1 MRPGGG
7 ATSRFERGVPDR
19 RSPLIPTAP
28 QATVV
33 VDLPS
38 DVASP
43 LRRISQRLAV
53 ALALVV
59 FVAGLAYLGRGGY
72 ADSDGN
78 GLSLLDSFYY
88 ATVTVT
94 TTGYGD
100 VRPESES
107 ARLLTTLL
115 VTPARVLFLIVL
127 VGTTLELLAERTR
140 YAYRLNRWRSM
151 LSAHTVVCGFGSK
164 GRAAVH
170 ELLARDVA
178 REKIVIIE
186 QHPDARARAAAQGFA
201 VVSGDA
207 TRTEVL
213 VEAGV
218 PDAAAVI
225 VAPDRDDAAVLITLT
240 VRELNPTAA
249 LAAAVRE
256 EENAH
261 LLRQG
266 GADTVITSSG
276 AAGRLLGAA
285 TQQPDVVR
293 VLEDLLVSG
302 EGLGLVERDVTR
314 DGMTAAEAADD
325 APIIAIVRDGTPH
338 RFDAPEVATLR
349 AGDRVVCLCQNGG

>member
-1 MRPGGG
+1 M
-7 ATSRFERGVPDR
+7 AERSTPIVP
-19 RSPLIPTAP
+19 LGPTTP
-28 QATVV
+28 VT
-33 VDLPS
+33 VDLPGDS
-38 DVASP
+38 ASP
-43 LRRISQRLAV
+43 LRRLALRLGV
-53 ALALVV
+53 ALGLLV
-59 FVAGLAYLGRGGY
+59 FVALLAYVDRGGY
-72 ADSDGN
+72 ADSAGN

-100 VRPESES
+100 ISPQSES
-107 ARLLTTLL
+107 ARLMTTLL

-140 YAYRLNRWRSM
+140 YAFRLNRWRTM
-151 LSAHTVVCGFGSK
+151 LRDHTVVCGFGSK

-178 REKIVIIE
+178 RGKIVIIE
-186 QHPDARARAAAQGFA
+186 EQATARARAAAQGFA
-201 VVSGDA
+201 VVAGDA

-213 VEAGV
+213 REAGIEE
-218 PDAAAVI
+218 ARAVI
-225 VAPDRDDAAVLITLT
+225 VAPDRDDTAVLITLT
-240 VRELNPTAA
+240 VRELNPRAT

-285 TQQPDVVR
+285 TREPDVVR

-302 EGLGLVERDVTR
+302 EGLELIARDVPR
-314 DGMTAAEAADD
+314 DGMSAAEVGGD
-325 APIIAIVRDGTPH
+325 APVVAIVRDGTPY
-338 RFDAPEVATLR
+338 RSDDAAVAALR
-349 AGDRVVCLCQNGG
+349 AGDRVVCLCSSGAQLPRG

>member
-1 MRPGGG
+1 M
-7 ATSRFERGVPDR
+7 AD
-19 RSPLIPTAP
+19 RSPLIPASPDAP
-28 QATVV
+28 VV
-33 VDLPS
+33 VDLPGDS
-38 DVASP
+38 ASP
-43 LRRISQRLAV
+43 LQKLAQRLAV
-53 ALALVV
+53 AVALIA
-59 FVAGLAYLGRGGY
+59 FVAALAYLDRGGY

-78 GLSLLDSFYY
+78 GLSILDSFYY

-107 ARLLTTLL
+107 ARLITTLL

-140 YAYRLNRWRSM
+140 YAYRLARWRSM

-170 ELLARDVA
+170 ELLARDVP

-186 QHPDARARAAAQGFA
+186 QNPDIRARAAAQGFA
-201 VVSGDA
+201 VVAGDA

-213 VEAGV
+213 CEAGV
-218 PDAAAVI
+218 PEANAVI

-240 VRELNPTAA
+240 VRELNPSAA

-285 TQQPDVVR
+285 TRQPDVVR

-302 EGLGLVERDVTR
+302 EGLELIERDVTR
-314 DGMTAAEAADD
+314 DGMTADEAAEG
-325 APIIAIVRDGTPH
+325 APIVAIVRGGTPH
-338 RFDAPEVATLR
+338 RFDDPTVATLE
-349 AGDRVVCLCQNGG
+349 AGDRIVCLCRNGK

>member
-1 MRPGGG
+1 M
-7 ATSRFERGVPDR
+7 ADR
-19 RSPLIPTAP
+19 TPLIPATPSAP
-28 QATVV
+28 VV
-33 VDLPS
+33 VDLPGDS
-38 DVASP
+38 ASP
-43 LRRISQRLAV
+43 LRKIAQRLGVAV
-53 ALALVV
+53 ALIA
-59 FVAGLAYLGRGGY
+59 FVAFTAYLDRGGY
-72 ADSDGN
+72 SDTDGN
-78 GLSLLDSFYY
+78 GLSLLDAFYY

-100 VRPESES
+100 ISPLSES

-115 VTPARVLFLIVL
+115 VTPARILFLIVL

-140 YAYRLNRWRSM
+140 YAYRLSRWRSD

-170 ELLARDVA
+170 ELLARDVPRA
-178 REKIVIIE
+178 KIVIIE
-186 QHPDARARAAAQGFA
+186 QSADARARAAAQGFA
-201 VVSGDA
+201 VVAGDA

-213 VEAGV
+213 REAGV
-218 PDAAAVI
+218 QDAEAVI

-249 LAAAVRE
+249 VAAAVRE

-285 TQQPDVVR
+285 TRQPDVVR

-302 EGLGLVERDVTR
+302 DGLELIQRDVTR
-314 DGMTAAEAADD
+314 DGMTAAEVASD
-325 APIIAIVRDGTPH
+325 APVVAIVRDGTPH
-338 RFDAPEVATLR
+338 RFDDPKVATLK
-349 AGDRVVCLCQNGG
+349 AGDRVVCLCRNGD